1 MSTAP
6 GHLIS
11 VLLAQLL
18 LLATAP
24 PVHSQADSGLRV
36 RITTSA
42 SRQPI
47 WVGTLISADQD
58 SVIQFSAK
66 DRQLVALP
74 IARIVRAERSRWRRS
89 NAGRGATIGA
99 FVGGGTGLILGLLAS
114 GEREG
119 EEDSFYEVGADEVI
133 LAMAFLAAPGAGIGA
148 LVGAVTPR
156 DQWEPLTLPGQVNR
170 ESSAG
175 STLARFVIRF

>member
-58 SVIQFSAK
+58 SVKLVSAK

-74 IARIVRAERSRWRRS
+74 IARIVRAEQSRGRRS
-89 NAGRGATIGA
+89 NAGQGATIGA
-99 FVGGGTGLILGLLAS
+99 VVGGGTGLILGLLAS
-114 GEREG
+114 GE
-119 EEDSFYEVGADEVI
+119 EDSFYEVGADEVI
-133 LAMAFLAAPGAGIGA
+133 VAKAFLAAAGAGIGA

-156 DQWEPLTLPGQVNR
+156 DQWEPLTVPGQVNR

>member
-6 GHLIS
+6 GHIIS
-11 VLLAQLL
+11 MLLAQLL
-18 LLATAP
+18 LLASAP
-24 PVHSQADSGLRV
+24 PVHCQADSGLRV
-36 RITTSA
+36 RITTSP
-42 SRQPI
+42 SRQPV

-58 SVIQFSAK
+58 SVRLVSAR

-74 IARIVRAERSRWRRS
+74 MARVVRAEWSRGRRS
-89 NAGRGATIGA
+89 NAGRGATIGLV
-99 FVGGGTGLILGLLAS
+99 VGGGTGLILGLLAS
-114 GEREG
+114 GE
-119 EEDSFYEVGADEVI
+119 EDSFYEVGAEDVIVAMAI
-133 LAMAFLAAPGAGIGA
+133 LAAAGAGIGA

-175 STLARFVIRF
+175 STLAGFVIRF

>member
-1 MSTAP
+1 MSTTP

-18 LLATAP
+18 LLANAP
-24 PVHSQADSGLRV
+24 LVQSQADSGLRV

-58 SVIQFSAK
+58 SVKLVSAK

-74 IARIVRAERSRWRRS
+74 IARIVRAERSRGRRS

-99 FVGGGTGLILGLLAS
+99 VVGGGTGLILGLLAS
-114 GEREG
+114 GEG

-133 LAMAFLAAPGAGIGA
+133 VAMAFLAAAGAGIGA

-156 DQWEPLTLPGQVNR
+156 DQWEPLTLPGQVKR

-175 STLARFVIRF
+175 TTLARFVIRF

>member
-58 SVIQFSAK
+58 SVKLVSAK

-74 IARIVRAERSRWRRS
+74 IARIVRAERSRGRRS

-114 GEREG
+114 GE
-119 EEDSFYEVGADEVI
+119 EDSFYEVGADEVI
-133 LAMAFLAAPGAGIGA
+133 VAMAFLAAAGAGIGA

>member
-58 SVIQFSAK
+58 SVKLVSAK

-74 IARIVRAERSRWRRS
+74 IARIVRAERSRGRRS

-114 GEREG
+114 GE
-119 EEDSFYEVGADEVI
+119 EDSFYEVGADEVI
-133 LAMAFLAAPGAGIGA
+133 VAMAFLAAAGAGIGA

-156 DQWEPLTLPGQVNR
+156 DQWEPLTLPGQMNR